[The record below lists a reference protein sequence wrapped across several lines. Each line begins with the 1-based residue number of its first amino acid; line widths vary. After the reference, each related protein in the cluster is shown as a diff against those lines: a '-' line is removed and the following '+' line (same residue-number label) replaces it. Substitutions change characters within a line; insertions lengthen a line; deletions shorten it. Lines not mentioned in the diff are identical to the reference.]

1 MAPASSASSY
11 GTASHHAV
19 AADARRPRTHLLLR
33 VGALFGVMLS
43 LQLSTR
49 STTTAAPTA
58 LDGATVEMAAG
69 ASASDAVDLSHTRVI
84 TMRELIERPEVR
96 AYLGRH
102 NLSRAS
108 PEADLMDH
116 LPSRLEFQTWPE
128 RVTGAIGDGAADGV
142 VAVNVK
148 LERLSLIHI

>member
-1 MAPASSASSY
+1 MAA
-11 GTASHHAV
+11 
-19 AADARRPRTHLLLR
+19 
-33 VGALFGVMLS
+33 
-43 LQLSTR
+43 
-49 STTTAAPTA
+49 
-58 LDGATVEMAAG
+58 GATVEMAAG

-148 LERLSLIHI
+148 LERSGVWLASWLAVATYAGELLHFSPTFTAGGARVFNAQLNSCALKPWRGGAGCCSR